1 MAKPLLGREGGSV
14 RIVTG
19 DTEITNPGIYGDEG
33 FCYQEF
39 RALPEFEGNRTVLGS
54 WIVDGESAGAG
65 VRESESHITDGYAR
79 FLPHYID
86 APRLP

>member
-1 MAKPLLGREGGSV
+1 
-14 RIVTG
+14 
-19 DTEITNPGIYGDEG
+19 G
-33 FCYQEF
+33 FCFQEF

-65 VRESESHITDGYAR
+65 VRESESLITDGYAR

-86 APRLP
+86 APRVL